1 MAFTYF
7 FRDKLTLDTI
17 RDHAIPYL
25 RTRRFIHIW
34 DAGSAMGPEPY
45 SLAIV
50 LKENMG
56 NMMFNVKI
64 HATDIDG
71 SNQFENIIGNGI
83 YHYEQL
89 RSVPEEILAKY
100 FTQNPD
106 KKNYT
111 IIDTIRNSLDFE
123 KHDLLTLKPARTDCS
138 LIMCKNVLLHFT
150 PQERI
155 DVIKMFHDSLEDG
168 GYFVT
173 EQTQKL
179 PDACKDLFEQVVS
192 HAQLFRKK
200 VAAK

>member
-1 MAFTYF
+1 
-7 FRDKLTLDTI
+7 
-17 RDHAIPYL
+17 
-25 RTRRFIHIW
+25 
-34 DAGSAMGPEPY
+34 MGPEPY

-56 NMMFNVKI
+56 NMMFRNVKI

-71 SNQFENIIGNGI
+71 SDQFEPIIEKAI
-83 YHYEQL
+83 YHMEQL
-89 RSVPEEILAKY
+89 KSVPPEILDKY
-100 FTQNPD
+100 FTQNDD
-106 KKNYT
+106 KKHYT
-111 IIDTIRNSLDFE
+111 IHEEIRKALDFE
-123 KHDLLTLKPARTDCS
+123 KHDLLSLRPARTDCS

-155 DVIKMFHDSLEDG
+155 DVIKMFYDALEDG

-179 PDACKDLFEQVVS
+179 PDGCGDLFEQVVS

-200 VAAK
+200 SAAR